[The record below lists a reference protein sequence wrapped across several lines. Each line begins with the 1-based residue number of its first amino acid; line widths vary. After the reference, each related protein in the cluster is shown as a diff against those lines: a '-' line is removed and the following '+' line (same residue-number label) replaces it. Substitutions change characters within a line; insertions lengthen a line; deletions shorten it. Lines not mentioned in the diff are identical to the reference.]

1 MVCQFLFKSNM
12 VGILL
17 VPVNLQQYLPEPW
30 LKIVDLDLLKS
41 IENQLDEDFLPA
53 PRNVFRAL
61 TLSPEKVKVLIVGQD
76 PYPNADH
83 AMGLAFSVNKT
94 FSVLPASLKNIFRE
108 LESDLGVVRTN
119 GDLSDWVDQGVLLL
133 NTTLTFNPTQPRQ
146 HLNIG
151 WDLFT
156 KSIIEYVGKN
166 GAIGVLWGN
175 HAIAMKDFFLPDRV
189 ITSVHPSPLSA
200 YKGFFDSKPFSR
212 VNQILIKQGISEIKW

>member
-1 MVCQFLFKSNM
+1 M

-17 VPVNLQQYLPEPW
+17 VPVNLQQHLPEPW
-30 LKIVDLDLLKS
+30 LKIVDLNLLKS
-41 IENQLDEDFLPA
+41 IENQLDEDFLPES
-53 PRNVFRAL
+53 RNVFKAL

-83 AMGLAFSVNKT
+83 AMGLAFSVNKIV
-94 FSVLPASLKNIFRE
+94 SVLPASLKNIFKE

-175 HAIAMKDFFLPDRV
+175 HAIAMKNFFLPDRV

-200 YKGFFDSKPFSR
+200 YKGFFGSKPFSR
-212 VNQILIKQGISEIKW
+212 VNQILTKQGISEIKW

>member
-1 MVCQFLFKSNM
+1 M

-17 VPVNLQQYLPEPW
+17 VPVNLQQHLPEPW
-30 LKIVDLDLLKS
+30 LKIVDLNLLKS
-41 IENQLDEDFLPA
+41 IENQLDEDFLPD
-53 PRNVFRAL
+53 PRNVFKAL

-76 PYPNADH
+76 PYPNPEH
-83 AMGLAFSVNKT
+83 AMGLAFSVNKNV
-94 FSVLPASLKNIFRE
+94 SVLPASLKNIFKE

-133 NTTLTFNPTQPRQ
+133 NTTLTFNPSQPRQ

-151 WDLFT
+151 WNLFT

-175 HAIAMKDFFLPDRV
+175 HAITMKDFFLPDRV

-200 YKGFFDSKPFSR
+200 YKGFFGSKPFSR
-212 VNQILIKQGISEIKW
+212 VNQILNKQGISEIKW

>member
-1 MVCQFLFKSNM
+1 M

-30 LKIVDLDLLKS
+30 SKIVDLNLLKT
-41 IENQLDEDFLPA
+41 IEEQLGEGFLPESK
-53 PRNVFRAL
+53 NVFRAL
-61 TLSPEKVKVLIVGQD
+61 TLVPEEVKVLILGQD
-76 PYPNADH
+76 PYPNQEH
-83 AMGLAFSVNKT
+83 ATGLAFSVNKT
-94 FSVLPASLKNIFRE
+94 VSMLPASLKNIFKE

-133 NTTLTFNPTQPRQ
+133 NSSLTFNPTQPRQ

-151 WDLFT
+151 WNLFT

-175 HAIAMKDFFLPDRV
+175 HAIAMKDYFLPDRA

>member
-1 MVCQFLFKSNM
+1 MVCQFLFKPSM

-17 VPVNLQQYLPEPW
+17 VPVNLQQHLPEPW
-30 LKIVDLDLLKS
+30 LKIVDLNLLKS
-41 IENQLDEDFLPA
+41 IENQLSVDFLPE
-53 PRNVFRAL
+53 PRNVFKAL

-83 AMGLAFSVNKT
+83 AMGLAFSLNKT
-94 FSVLPASLKNIFRE
+94 VSVLPASLKNIFKE
-108 LESDLGVVRTN
+108 LESDLGVSRTN

-151 WDLFT
+151 WELFT
-156 KSIIEYVGKN
+156 KSIIEYAGKK

-175 HAIAMKDFFLPDRV
+175 HANAMKNFFLPDRV

-212 VNQILIKQGISEIKW
+212 VNQILTKQGISEIKW

>member
-1 MVCQFLFKSNM
+1 MVCQFLFKPNM

-17 VPVNLQQYLPEPW
+17 VPVNLQQYLPQPW

-94 FSVLPASLKNIFRE
+94 VSVLPASLKNIFKE

-119 GDLSDWVDQGVLLL
+119 GDLTDWVDQGVLLL

-156 KSIIEYVGKN
+156 NSIIEYAGKN

-212 VNQILIKQGISEIKW
+212 VNQILIEQGISEIKW

>member
-1 MVCQFLFKSNM
+1 M

-17 VPVNLQQYLPEPW
+17 VPVNLQQHLPEPW
-30 LKIVDLDLLKS
+30 LKIVDLNLLKS
-41 IENQLDEDFLPA
+41 IENQLDEDFLPES
-53 PRNVFRAL
+53 RNVFKAL

-83 AMGLAFSVNKT
+83 AMGLAFSVNKIV
-94 FSVLPASLKNIFRE
+94 SVLPASLKNIFKE

-175 HAIAMKDFFLPDRV
+175 HAIAMKNFFLPDRV

-212 VNQILIKQGISEIKW
+212 VNQILAKQGISEIKW

>member
-1 MVCQFLFKSNM
+1 MVCQFLFKPNM

-17 VPVNLQQYLPEPW
+17 VPVNLQQYLPQPW

-94 FSVLPASLKNIFRE
+94 VSVLPASLKNIFKE

-119 GDLSDWVDQGVLLL
+119 GDLSDWVNQGVLLL

-156 KSIIEYVGKN
+156 KAIIEYAGKN

-212 VNQILIKQGISEIKW
+212 VNQILNKQGISEIKW

>member
-1 MVCQFLFKSNM
+1 MVCQFLFKPNM
-12 VGILL
+12 VGILP
-17 VPVNLQQYLPEPW
+17 VPVNLQQHLPEPW
-30 LKIVDLDLLKS
+30 LKIVDLNLLKS
-41 IENQLDEDFLPA
+41 IENQLDEDFLPES
-53 PRNVFRAL
+53 RNVFKAL

-83 AMGLAFSVNKT
+83 AMGLAFSVNKIV
-94 FSVLPASLKNIFRE
+94 SVLPASLKNIFKE

-156 KSIIEYVGKN
+156 KSIIEYAGKN

-175 HAIAMKDFFLPDRV
+175 HAIAMKNFFLPDRV

-200 YKGFFDSKPFSR
+200 YKGFFYSKPFSR
-212 VNQILIKQGISEIKW
+212 VNQILAKQGISEIKW

>member
-1 MVCQFLFKSNM
+1 M

-17 VPVNLQQYLPEPW
+17 VPVNLQQHLPEPW
-30 LKIVDLDLLKS
+30 LKIVDLNLLKS
-41 IENQLDEDFLPA
+41 IENQLDEDFLPE
-53 PRNVFRAL
+53 PRNVFKAL

-76 PYPNADH
+76 PYPNPEH
-83 AMGLAFSVNKT
+83 AMGLAFSVNKNV
-94 FSVLPASLKNIFRE
+94 SVLPASLKNIFKE

-133 NTTLTFNPTQPRQ
+133 NTTLTFNPSQPRQ

-151 WDLFT
+151 WNLFT

-175 HAIAMKDFFLPDRV
+175 HAITMKDFFLPDRV

-200 YKGFFDSKPFSR
+200 YKGFFGSKPFSR
-212 VNQILIKQGISEIKW
+212 VNQILNKQGISEIKW

>member
-1 MVCQFLFKSNM
+1 M

-17 VPVNLQQYLPEPW
+17 VPVNLQQHLPEPW
-30 LKIVDLDLLKS
+30 LKIVDLNLLKS
-41 IENQLDEDFLPA
+41 IENQLDQVFLPE
-53 PRNVFRAL
+53 PRNVFKAL
-61 TLSPEKVKVLIVGQD
+61 TLSPEKVKVLILGQD
-76 PYPNADH
+76 PYPNPEH
-83 AMGLAFSVNKT
+83 AIGLAFSVNKT
-94 FSVLPASLKNIFRE
+94 VSVLPASLKNIFKE

-156 KSIIEYVGKN
+156 KSIIEYVGKK

-200 YKGFFDSKPFSR
+200 YKGFFGSKPFSR
-212 VNQILIKQGISEIKW
+212 VNQILTKQGISEIKW

>member
-1 MVCQFLFKSNM
+1 M
-12 VGILL
+12 VGILP
-17 VPVNLQQYLPEPW
+17 VPVNLQQHLPEPW
-30 LKIVDLDLLKS
+30 LKIVDLNLLKS
-41 IENQLDEDFLPA
+41 IENQLDEDFLPES
-53 PRNVFRAL
+53 RNVFKAL

-83 AMGLAFSVNKT
+83 AMGLAFSVNKIV
-94 FSVLPASLKNIFRE
+94 SVLPASLKNIFKE

-175 HAIAMKDFFLPDRV
+175 HAIAMKNFFLPDRV

-200 YKGFFDSKPFSR
+200 YKGFFGSKPFSR
-212 VNQILIKQGISEIKW
+212 VNQILNKQGISEIKW

>member
-1 MVCQFLFKSNM
+1 MVCQFLFKPNM

-17 VPVNLQQYLPEPW
+17 VPVNLQQYLPQPW

-83 AMGLAFSVNKT
+83 AMGLAFSVNKSV
-94 FSVLPASLKNIFRE
+94 SVLPASLKNIFKE

-119 GDLSDWVDQGVLLL
+119 GDLTDWVDQGVLLL

-156 KSIIEYVGKN
+156 KSIIEYTGKN

-212 VNQILIKQGISEIKW
+212 VNQILIEQGISEIKW

>member
-1 MVCQFLFKSNM
+1 M

-17 VPVNLQQYLPEPW
+17 VPVNLQQHLPEPW
-30 LKIVDLDLLKS
+30 LKIVDLNLLKS
-41 IENQLDEDFLPA
+41 IENQLDEDFLPE
-53 PRNVFRAL
+53 PRNVFKAL

-83 AMGLAFSVNKT
+83 AMGLAFSVNKIV
-94 FSVLPASLKNIFRE
+94 SVLPASLKNIFKE

-175 HAIAMKDFFLPDRV
+175 HAIAMKNFFLPDRV

-200 YKGFFDSKPFSR
+200 YKGFFYSKPFSR
-212 VNQILIKQGISEIKW
+212 VNQILAKQGISEIKW

>member
-1 MVCQFLFKSNM
+1 MVYQFLFKPSM

-17 VPVNLQQYLPEPW
+17 VPVNLQQHLPEPW
-30 LKIVDLDLLKS
+30 LKIVDLNLLKS
-41 IENQLDEDFLPA
+41 IENQLDEDFLPES
-53 PRNVFRAL
+53 RNVFKAL

-83 AMGLAFSVNKT
+83 AMGLAFSVNKIV
-94 FSVLPASLKNIFRE
+94 SVLPASLKNIFKE

-175 HAIAMKDFFLPDRV
+175 HAIAMKNFFLPDRV

-200 YKGFFDSKPFSR
+200 YKGFFGSKPFSR
-212 VNQILIKQGISEIKW
+212 VNQILNKQGISEIKW

>member
-1 MVCQFLFKSNM
+1 M

-17 VPVNLQQYLPEPW
+17 VPVNLQQYLPQPW

-94 FSVLPASLKNIFRE
+94 VSVLPASLKNIFKE

-119 GDLSDWVDQGVLLL
+119 GDLSDWVNQGVLLL

-156 KSIIEYVGKN
+156 KSIIEYAGKN

-212 VNQILIKQGISEIKW
+212 VNQILIEQGISEIKW

>member
-1 MVCQFLFKSNM
+1 M
-12 VGILL
+12 VGILP
-17 VPVNLQQYLPEPW
+17 VPVNLQQHLPEPW
-30 LKIVDLDLLKS
+30 LKIVDLNLLKS
-41 IENQLDEDFLPA
+41 IENQLDEDFLPES
-53 PRNVFRAL
+53 RNVFKAL

-83 AMGLAFSVNKT
+83 AMGLAFSVNKIV
-94 FSVLPASLKNIFRE
+94 SVLPASLKNIFKE

-151 WDLFT
+151 WNLFT

-175 HAIAMKDFFLPDRV
+175 HAIAMKNFFLPDRV

-200 YKGFFDSKPFSR
+200 YKGFFGSKPFSR
-212 VNQILIKQGISEIKW
+212 VNQILTKQGISEIKW

>member
-1 MVCQFLFKSNM
+1 M
-12 VGILL
+12 VGISL
-17 VPVNLQQYLPEPW
+17 VPVNLQQHLPEPW
-30 LKIVDLDLLKS
+30 LKIVDLNLLKS
-41 IENQLDEDFLPA
+41 IENQLDEDFLPES
-53 PRNVFRAL
+53 RNVFKAL

-83 AMGLAFSVNKT
+83 AMGLAFSVNKIV
-94 FSVLPASLKNIFRE
+94 SVLPASLKNIFKE

-175 HAIAMKDFFLPDRV
+175 HAIAMKNFFLPDRV

-200 YKGFFDSKPFSR
+200 YKGFFYSKPFSR
-212 VNQILIKQGISEIKW
+212 VNQILAKQGISEIKW

>member
-1 MVCQFLFKSNM
+1 M

-17 VPVNLQQYLPEPW
+17 VPVNLQQHLPEPW
-30 LKIVDLDLLKS
+30 LKIVDLNLLKS
-41 IENQLDEDFLPA
+41 IENQLDQVFLPE
-53 PRNVFRAL
+53 PRNVFKAL
-61 TLSPEKVKVLIVGQD
+61 TLSPEKVKVLILGQD
-76 PYPNADH
+76 PYPNPEH
-83 AMGLAFSVNKT
+83 AIGLAFSVNKT
-94 FSVLPASLKNIFRE
+94 VSVLPASLKNIFKE

-156 KSIIEYVGKN
+156 KSIIEYVGKK

-200 YKGFFDSKPFSR
+200 YKGFFGSKPFSR
-212 VNQILIKQGISEIKW
+212 VNQILKEQGISEIKW

>member
-1 MVCQFLFKSNM
+1 MVCQFLFKPNM

-17 VPVNLQQYLPEPW
+17 VPVNLQQYLPQPW

-83 AMGLAFSVNKT
+83 AMGLAFSVNKSV
-94 FSVLPASLKNIFRE
+94 SVLPASLKNIFKE

-119 GDLSDWVDQGVLLL
+119 GDLSDWVNQGVLLL

-151 WDLFT
+151 WNLFT

-212 VNQILIKQGISEIKW
+212 VNQILIEQGISEIKW

>member
-1 MVCQFLFKSNM
+1 MVCQFLFKPNM

-17 VPVNLQQYLPEPW
+17 VPVNLQQYLPQPW

-94 FSVLPASLKNIFRE
+94 VSVLPASLKNIFKE

-119 GDLSDWVDQGVLLL
+119 GDLSDWVNQGVLLL

-156 KSIIEYVGKN
+156 KSIIEYTGKK

-212 VNQILIKQGISEIKW
+212 VNQILIEQGISEIKW

>member
-1 MVCQFLFKSNM
+1 MVCQFLFKPNM

-17 VPVNLQQYLPEPW
+17 VPVNLQQYLPQPW

-94 FSVLPASLKNIFRE
+94 VSVLPASLKNIFKE

-119 GDLSDWVDQGVLLL
+119 GDLTDWVDQGVLLL

-151 WDLFT
+151 WNLFT

-212 VNQILIKQGISEIKW
+212 VNQILIEQGISEIKW

>member
-1 MVCQFLFKSNM
+1 MVCQFLFKPNM

-17 VPVNLQQYLPEPW
+17 VPVNLQQYLPQPW

-94 FSVLPASLKNIFRE
+94 VSVLPASLKNIFKE

-119 GDLSDWVDQGVLLL
+119 GDLSDWVNQGVMLL

-156 KSIIEYVGKN
+156 KSIIEYAGKN

-212 VNQILIKQGISEIKW
+212 VNQILIEQGISEIKW

>member
-1 MVCQFLFKSNM
+1 MVYQFLFKPSM

-17 VPVNLQQYLPEPW
+17 VPVNLQQHLPEPW
-30 LKIVDLDLLKS
+30 LKIVDLNLLKS
-41 IENQLDEDFLPA
+41 IENQLDQVFLPE
-53 PRNVFRAL
+53 PRNVFKAL
-61 TLSPEKVKVLIVGQD
+61 TLSPEKVKVLILGQD
-76 PYPNADH
+76 PYPNPEH
-83 AMGLAFSVNKT
+83 AIGLAFSVNKT
-94 FSVLPASLKNIFRE
+94 VSVLPASLKNIFKE

-156 KSIIEYVGKN
+156 KSIIEYVGKK

-200 YKGFFDSKPFSR
+200 YKGFFGSKPFSR
-212 VNQILIKQGISEIKW
+212 VNQILTKQGISEIKW

>member
-1 MVCQFLFKSNM
+1 M

-17 VPVNLQQYLPEPW
+17 VPVNLQQYLPEHW
-30 LKIVDLDLLKS
+30 LKIVDLNLLKA
-41 IENQLDEDFLPA
+41 IEEQLGEGFLPESK
-53 PRNVFRAL
+53 NVFRAL
-61 TLSPEKVKVLIVGQD
+61 ALAPEEVKVLILGQD

-94 FSVLPASLKNIFRE
+94 VSMLPASLKNIFKD

-119 GDLSDWVDQGVLLL
+119 GDLSDWVDKGVLLL
-133 NTTLTFNPTQPRQ
+133 NSSLTFNPMQPRQ

-151 WDLFT
+151 WNLFT

-175 HAIAMKDFFLPDRV
+175 HAITMKDFFLPDRV

-200 YKGFFDSKPFSR
+200 YKGFFGSKPFSR
-212 VNQILIKQGISEIKW
+212 VNQILNKQGISEIKW